1 MKKKFNLIIRIVLFI
16 LFYFLPIIN
25 SIANDQ
31 PGCELVAK
39 KLRQIK
45 YELLPQDLYDNFG
58 FILGE
63 KFDVSKNEWIYK
75 KIDNHYVVG
84 KILEPSLANEIKS
97 GDKIITLNG
106 EKFELNEEQKNIILE
121 AASADFQFQS
131 NQGKIINKSLSR
143 YDYYTHTPIIDIESI
158 NFNKI
163 DTKNG
168 NVEFNLEF
176 DVSSNYTAEYHEEL
190 WNALQGSLIFKKE
203 DGDYSYYVCD
213 YTEKE
218 FSELKIPKPFHGFK
232 ILNLSKSDK
241 NLTSDKYFKL
251 TPYAKVL
258 NNDYES
264 LMVEEIIGGYYS
276 IKNKFNLK
284 TFPFDRQT
292 ISIKIIDDFQR
303 IPNKLILESG
313 LTYIAMYEIIKNND
327 IPGWN
332 IDSFEFNNFQYKDP
346 YSMKGDF
353 ADGIELSLVIERK
366 HSYYLYKVILPIIL
380 ILSVCWLVVWIDPK
394 ELEARLTVTIVCLLS
409 LIAYNFVIDSELP
422 KLEYLTVLDWI
433 ILTSYIYAVIPNILS
448 VVSFRIQKTN
458 KLLSDKIEKIS
469 TRYGALSYLLII
481 FVIILVNANLNVDNS
496 TAFISWMAGKI

>member
-1 MKKKFNLIIRIVLFI
+1 MKKKFSLIIKIVFNIFFFSLI
-16 LFYFLPIIN
+16 MTY
-25 SIANDQ
+25 SIADDQ

-39 KLRQIK
+39 KLKEIN
-45 YELLPQDLYDNFG
+45 YEVVPQDLYENFG
-58 FILGE
+58 FLFGE
-63 KFDVSKNEWIYK
+63 KLDVKKGEWSFK
-75 KIDNHYVVG
+75 KIDNYFVVG
-84 KILEPSLANEIKS
+84 KILDPILASEIKS
-97 GDKIITLNG
+97 GYKVIKLNG
-106 EKFELNEEQKNIILE
+106 KQFDFNEDQQNIISNAE
-121 AASADFQFQS
+121 TAEFQFQS
-131 NQGKIINKSLSR
+131 NKGEIIEKSLKR
-143 YDYYTHTPIIDIESI
+143 YDYYTHTPKIDIKSI

-176 DVSSNYTAEYHEEL
+176 DVSSNYTAEYHKEL
-190 WNALQGSLIFKKE
+190 WNALQGSLIFKTE

-213 YTEKE
+213 YSEEE
-218 FSELKIPKPFHGFK
+218 FSKIKIPKPFHGFK
-232 ILNLSKSDK
+232 ILNLSKSNK
-241 NLTSDKYFKL
+241 NLALDNSFKL

-258 NNDYES
+258 NNDDEY
-264 LMVEEIIGGYYS
+264 LMVEEFVGGFYS
-276 IKNKFNLK
+276 MKNKFNLK

-303 IPNKLILESG
+303 IPNKIITESG
-313 LTYIAMYEIIKNND
+313 LTYLAMDQIIKNND

-332 IDSFEFNNFQYKDP
+332 TVSFEFNNFQYQDSYAMKD
-346 YSMKGDF
+346 DF
-353 ADGIELSLVIERK
+353 SDGIELSLVIERK

-433 ILTSYIYAVIPNILS
+433 ILTSYVYAVIPNILS
-448 VVSFRIQKTN
+448 VVSFRVQKNN
-458 KLLSDKIEKIS
+458 KLLSDKIEIIS

-481 FVIILVNANLNVDNS
+481 FLIILVNANLNVENS
-496 TAFISWMAGKI
+496 TAIISWMTGF